1 VILTKK
7 NDVPL
12 RKKNFFTSWQLSVA
26 TVSLVLGFLF
36 SIQFKSQAEHRA
48 SASIPNRRIEDLAN
62 LLKESEEKRNSQEKT
77 LVELRT
83 ELDKLKKDTNLN
95 VVKKK
100 EPESR
105 GKMVLTGLTPLIG
118 PGIVVTL
125 NDSKNAMEQG
135 ENPANGIV
143 HNEDLLKVA
152 NELNAAGA
160 EAISINGNRLIAT
173 SEISCAGPTILI
185 NKNRVTPP
193 FEIAAIGNPDQ
204 MIAALEMRGGILETI
219 RFFGLESNIVK
230 KEEVSVPA
238 YTGSLDFKYSK
249 PATVSSVKEEL

>member
-1 VILTKK
+1 
-7 NDVPL
+7 
-12 RKKNFFTSWQLSVA
+12 
-26 TVSLVLGFLF
+26 VSLVLGFLF

-48 SASIPNRRIEDLAN
+48 SASIPSRRIEDLTN
-62 LLKESEEKRNSQEKT
+62 LLKESEEKRTSQEKT
-77 LVELRT
+77 LVELRV
-83 ELDKLKKDTNLN
+83 ELDKLKKDSTVN

-105 GKMVLTGLTPLIG
+105 GKMVLTGLTALTG
-118 PGIVVTL
+118 PGIIVML
-125 NDSKNAMEQG
+125 NDSKNALEQG

-193 FEIAAIGNPDQ
+193 FEIVAIGNSEA
-204 MIAALEMRGGILETI
+204 MIASLEMRGGILETI
-219 RFFGLESNIVK
+219 KFFGLESTIEK
-230 KEEVSVPA
+230 KEEVSIPA

-249 PATVSSVKEEL
+249 PVVLSSTKDEL